1 MSDTDKSSLQE
12 RIARAQATRDQK
24 EKKKN
29 EQTKQTYES
38 ISGAS
43 MALRLSAEM
52 VAALV
57 VGIFFGLFLDRWF
70 KTSPLFLLIFFGFG
84 LAAGVLGGIR
94 AYRNFNAELAERAD
108 AQASGQTD
116 GTDTP

>member
-1 MSDTDKSSLQE
+1 MSDQNKDDFNA
-12 RIARAQATRDQK
+12 RIAKAQAERAKLDQKTERAQQK
-24 EKKKN
+24 
-29 EQTKQTYES
+29 YES

-52 VAALV
+52 VSALV
-57 VGIFFGLFLDRWF
+57 VGLFIGIMLDRWF

-84 LAAGVLGGIR
+84 LAAGILGGIR
-94 AYRNFNAELAERAD
+94 AYRNFNAELAAR
-108 AQASGQTD
+108 AQAQGDGPTN